1 MMDKRELK
9 IDYFVCR
16 EGLPAGYEDLCRKA
30 MEISQTAYS
39 IYSGFSVGA
48 AVLLDNGMVVTGSN
62 QENSAYPNGLCAE
75 RTALFYAGAQY
86 PQNGVKAL
94 ALAACYNGEL
104 REESVT
110 PCGACRQVMSEVIIR
125 YGKDFDV
132 IMVGKKESVVVKASA
147 LLPFAFVFSEKTAQ
161 R

>member
-9 IDYFVCR
+9 IDYFVCQD
-16 EGLPAGYEDLCRKA
+16 GLPSGYEELCRKA
-30 MEISQTAYS
+30 MEASRTAYS

-48 AVLLDNGMVVTGSN
+48 AVLLDNGVVVTGSN
-62 QENSAYPNGLCAE
+62 QENSAYPSGLCAE

-86 PQNGVKAL
+86 PRNGVVAL

-104 REESVT
+104 REGIVT
-110 PCGACRQVMSEVIIR
+110 PCGACRQVMAEVITR
-125 YGKDFDV
+125 YGRDYDV
-132 IMVGKKESVVVKASA
+132 VMVGSKESVVVKASA
-147 LLPFAFVFSEKTAQ
+147 LLPFAFVFDEKIAE

>member
-16 EGLPAGYEDLCRKA
+16 DGLPTGYEDLCQRA
-30 MEISQTAYS
+30 MEASRTAYS
-39 IYSGFSVGA
+39 IYSGFSVGV
-48 AVLLDNGMVVTGSN
+48 AVLLDNGGIVTGSN
-62 QENSAYPNGLCAE
+62 QENSAYPSGLCAE

-86 PQNGVKAL
+86 PRCSVVAM

-110 PCGACRQVMSEVIIR
+110 PCAACRQVMSEVVLR

-132 IMVGKKESVVVKASA
+132 IMVGKKESIVVKASA
-147 LLPFAFVFSEKTAQ
+147 LLPFTFVFSEKIAE